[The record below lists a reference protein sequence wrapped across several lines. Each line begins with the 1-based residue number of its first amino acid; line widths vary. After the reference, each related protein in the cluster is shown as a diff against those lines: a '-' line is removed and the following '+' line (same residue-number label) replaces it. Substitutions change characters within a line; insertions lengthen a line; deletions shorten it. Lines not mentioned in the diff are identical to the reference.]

1 MTIDWNRENIVI
13 SLYGLSIQL
22 HKILLL
28 LLIHLKEF
36 GLHMI
41 VTLMEFLK
49 GGQNIVS
56 HSEVSNLC
64 KLRQREA

>member
-1 MTIDWNRENIVI
+1 
-13 SLYGLSIQL
+13 
-22 HKILLL
+22 
-28 LLIHLKEF
+28 
-36 GLHMI
+36 MI